1 MAKSKDKSQTEK
13 LLDFAGEQISKEY
26 RRIDIINRKPN
37 EIVIALLLLSS
48 HDEAVEM
55 LRAVHSADNIEG
67 SQMKGV
73 WSELARLGKRIQ
85 ILTEEVES
93 I

>member
-1 MAKSKDKSQTEK
+1 MAKAKSKVEK
-13 LLDFAGEQISKEY
+13 LLDFAGEQIPKDF
-26 RRIDIINRKPN
+26 RRIDIISRKPD

-48 HDEAVEM
+48 TDEAVEV

-73 WSELARLGKRIQ
+73 WNELARLGKRIQ
-85 ILTEEVES
+85 ILTKEVES
-93 I
+93 V